1 MITPSI
7 SLTRISVLTLQVLL
21 VIGCASNQSPAVS
34 EDGLVKI
41 AQTSFDAVYQAPTFD
56 FEAFRQLDIDECMV
70 QFRDNWLRDQN
81 RERGPSEQVTVED
94 MQRIARRLAV
104 TCHRVFAERLGE
116 IVLAEDTPERGTRV
130 LTVKPSVVDLDILAP
145 DIHAS
150 GRQTQLATNT
160 VRMGLQL
167 EMIDSETGTTVAR
180 IVDHRRSEETGQP
193 RPTSSVGNMADA
205 ERILRHWAA
214 LVRAQLEAAT
224 E

>member
-1 MITPSI
+1 MRHPTIGPTG
-7 SLTRISVLTLQVLL
+7 LAGLVLTVLL
-21 VIGCASNQSPAVS
+21 LPGCSSSRSPAVS
-34 EDGLVKI
+34 DDALVRVEG
-41 AQTSFDAVYQAPTFD
+41 TSLDEVYQDPG
-56 FEAFRQLDIDECMV
+56 FENSAFQRLTVEKCSV

-94 MQRIARRLAV
+94 MQRITTRLAD
-104 TCHRVFAERLGE
+104 TCHQIFAERLEG
-116 IVLAEDTPERGTRV
+116 IVLAEDTPERETRV

-150 GRQTQLATNT
+150 GRQTQLATNA

-167 EMIDSETGTTVAR
+167 EVIDSETGTTVAR

-214 LVRAQLEAAT
+214 LVRAQLETSAD
-224 E
+224 